1 MKRSHSK
8 TFANPPSNHLELL
21 NGKLAGFHSIHIN
34 KQWRIVVRWEGQDA
48 HDVQITDYH

>member
-34 KQWRIVVRWEGQDA
+34 KQWRIVFRWEGQDA